1 MSDRGGIPLTAA
13 LIMLAVSLG
22 VVDAMI
28 PRPVPFMKLGLANL
42 PAVICSVRLGFRR
55 TMALNTTR
63 ALAVALLTGS
73 LATPT
78 FLLSLAGA
86 VASALVMSAV
96 SRGYPWFLS
105 LTGVSI
111 CGACASVWSQLWVAS
126 LVLPGLPLQAL
137 VMPVTLW
144 GVASGTVVGLAAGL
158 VDGHLARHG
167 VLSR

>member
-1 MSDRGGIPLTAA
+1 MPDRGGIPLTVT
-13 LIMLAVSLG
+13 LIVLAVCLG
-22 VVDAMI
+22 VVDSMI

-42 PAVICSVRLGFRR
+42 PAVLSSVRLGFRR
-55 TMALNTTR
+55 TFALNTTR

-86 VASALVMSAV
+86 VASALAMGAS
-96 SRGYPWFLS
+96 SRGYPWLLS

-111 CGACASVWSQLWVAS
+111 CGACASVWSQLGVAS
-126 LVLPGLPLQAL
+126 LVLPGLPLQSL
-137 VMPVTLW
+137 LMPVTLW

-158 VDGHLARHG
+158 VDGHLVRCG

>member
-13 LIMLAVSLG
+13 LILLAVCLG
-22 VVDAMI
+22 GVDSMI
-28 PRPVPFMKLGLANL
+28 PRPLPFMKIGLANL

-63 ALAVALLTGS
+63 AIAVALLTGS

-86 VASALVMSAV
+86 AASAMVMSAA
-96 SRGYPWFLS
+96 SRCHPWLLS
-105 LTGVSI
+105 MTGVSI
-111 CGACASVWSQLWVAS
+111 CGACASVWSQLAAAS
-126 LVLPGLPLQAL
+126 LVLPGLPLPAL
-137 VMPVTLW
+137 IMPVTLW
-144 GVASGTVVGLAAGL
+144 GTASGTVVGLAAGL
-158 VDGHLARHG
+158 LDRHLEREG

>member
-1 MSDRGGIPLTAA
+1 LSERGGIPLTSA
-13 LIMLAVSLG
+13 LILLAVCLG
-22 VVDAMI
+22 VVDSMI

-42 PAVICSVRLGFRR
+42 PAVLCSVRLGFRR

-63 ALAVALLTGS
+63 AVAVALLTGS

-86 VASALVMSAV
+86 VASALVMGAA
-96 SRGYPWFLS
+96 SRGYPWLLS

-111 CGACASVWSQLWVAS
+111 CGACASVWSQLGVAS
-126 LVLPGLPLQAL
+126 LVLPGLPLGAL

-144 GVASGTVVGLAAGL
+144 GIASGAFVGLAAGL
-158 VDGHLARHG
+158 VDGRLTRRG
-167 VLSR
+167 VLSE

>member
-1 MSDRGGIPLTAA
+1 LPVRGGIPLTAA
-13 LIMLAVSLG
+13 LILLAVSLG
-22 VVDAMI
+22 VVDSMI

-73 LATPT
+73 LATPA

-96 SRGYPWFLS
+96 SRGYPCLLS
-105 LTGVSI
+105 MTGVSV
-111 CGACASVWSQLWVAS
+111 CGACASVWSQLGVAS
-126 LVLPGLPLQAL
+126 LVLPGLPLHAL
-137 VMPVTLW
+137 ILPVTLW
-144 GVASGTVVGLAAGL
+144 GTASGAVVGLAAGL
-158 VDGHLARHG
+158 TDGHLARSG
-167 VLSR
+167 VLSE